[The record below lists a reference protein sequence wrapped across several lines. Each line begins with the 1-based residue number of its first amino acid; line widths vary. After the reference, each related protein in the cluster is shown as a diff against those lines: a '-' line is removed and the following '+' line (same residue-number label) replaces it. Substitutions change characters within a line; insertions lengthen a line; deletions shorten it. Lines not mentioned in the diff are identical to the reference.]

1 MKSNHIY
8 NKYKACIQN
17 AKSAFSHYEKYSS
30 CFSIRSVDE
39 EMLGIFRKIGLSYA
53 KLMQMVA
60 NREQKT
66 ITNNDAALIVTID
79 ECEKLLKEKASFFN
93 NIIGFLDRNESQIM
107 ATLSNALYFKKI
119 STDLDA
125 LESNLGYANKLVA
138 RMELMLRSS
147 QQIYLGN
154 SLGLKS
160 A

>member
-1 MKSNHIY
+1 MKSSHIY
-8 NKYKACIQN
+8 NKYRACIQN
-17 AKSAFSHYEKYSS
+17 AKSAFGHYEKYSN

-39 EMLGIFRKIGLSYA
+39 EMVNIFRKIGLSYA
-53 KLMQMVA
+53 KLLQMVA

-93 NIIGFLDRNESQIM
+93 NIIAFLDRNEKQIM
-107 ATLSNALYFKKI
+107 ATLGNALYFKKI

-125 LESNLGYANKLVA
+125 LESHLNYANKLVA

-147 QQIYLGN
+147 QQIYLAN
-154 SLGLKS
+154 SLGLRS